1 MGMSIRKVPD
11 NWAPPWRPGESG
23 NHGTGARPV
32 KRSKELAEKIL
43 YSTQN
48 SDVLVRRLV
57 AVAQGEIE
65 GAKVAD
71 QLRAIEM
78 LLERAFGKAAQV
90 IEVDGEVIH
99 RNIDDFSDEELRALV
114 DLRKRIIEGTSRPIE
129 TDLTPHMDDF
139 TGGA

>member
-1 MGMSIRKVPD
+1 M
-11 NWAPPWRPGESG
+11 
-23 NHGTGARPV
+23 
-32 KRSKELAEKIL
+32 
-43 YSTQN
+43 
-48 SDVLVRRLV
+48 LVRRLV

-99 RNIDDFSDEELRALV
+99 RNIDDFSDEELRGLV
-114 DLRKRIIEGTSRPIE
+114 DLRKRIIEGTSHAIDE
-129 TDLTPHMDDF
+129 
-139 TGGA
+139 GE

>member
-1 MGMSIRKVPD
+1 MSIEKATGK
-11 NWAPPWRPGESG
+11 WAPPWRPGESG
-23 NHGTGARPV
+23 SHGNGARPV
-32 KRSKELAEKIL
+32 RRSKELAEKIL

-114 DLRKRIIEGTSRPIE
+114 DLRKRIIEGTSHSVEP
-129 TDLTPHMDDF
+129 DLTPHISDF
-139 TGGA
+139 TEGE

>member
-1 MGMSIRKVPD
+1 MEKATGK
-11 NWAPPWRPGESG
+11 WAPPWRPGESG
-23 NHGTGARPV
+23 NNGNGARPV
-32 KRSKELAEKIL
+32 RRSKELAEKIL

-99 RNIDDFSDEELRALV
+99 RNIDDFSDEELRGLV

-129 TDLTPHMDDF
+129 TDLSPHMDDF
-139 TGGA
+139 TEGE

>member
-1 MGMSIRKVPD
+1 M
-11 NWAPPWRPGESG
+11 
-23 NHGTGARPV
+23 
-32 KRSKELAEKIL
+32 
-43 YSTQN
+43 
-48 SDVLVRRLV
+48 

-99 RNIDDFSDEELRALV
+99 RNIDDFSDEELRGLV
-114 DLRKRIIEGTSRPIE
+114 DLRKRIIEGTSHPIDE
-129 TDLTPHMDDF
+129 
-139 TGGA
+139 GE

>member
-1 MGMSIRKVPD
+1 MSIEKSSGK
-11 NWAPPWRPGESG
+11 WAPPWRPGESG
-23 NHGTGARPV
+23 SHGGGARPV

-43 YSTQN
+43 YSTQD

-57 AVAQGEIE
+57 AVANGEIE

-114 DLRKRIIEGTSRPIE
+114 DLRKRIIEGTSRPIDE
-129 TDLTPHMDDF
+129 
-139 TGGA
+139 GE

>member
-1 MGMSIRKVPD
+1 MA
-11 NWAPPWRPGESG
+11 N
-23 NHGTGARPV
+23 
-32 KRSKELAEKIL
+32 
-43 YSTQN
+43 
-48 SDVLVRRLV
+48 
-57 AVAQGEIE
+57 GEIE

>member
-1 MGMSIRKVPD
+1 M
-11 NWAPPWRPGESG
+11 
-23 NHGTGARPV
+23 
-32 KRSKELAEKIL
+32 
-43 YSTQN
+43 
-48 SDVLVRRLV
+48 
-57 AVAQGEIE
+57 AQGEIE

>member
-1 MGMSIRKVPD
+1 MSIEKAPGK
-11 NWAPPWRPGESG
+11 WAPPWRPGESG
-23 NHGTGARPV
+23 NNGNGARPGR
-32 KRSKELAEKIL
+32 RSKELAEKIL

-65 GAKVAD
+65 GAKGAD

-114 DLRKRIIEGTSRPIE
+114 DLRKRIIEGTSRPVE
-129 TDLTPHMDDF
+129 PDLTPHISDF
-139 TGGA
+139 TEGE

>member
-1 MGMSIRKVPD
+1 
-11 NWAPPWRPGESG
+11 
-23 NHGTGARPV
+23 
-32 KRSKELAEKIL
+32 
-43 YSTQN
+43 
-48 SDVLVRRLV
+48 
-57 AVAQGEIE
+57 VAQGEIE

-114 DLRKRIIEGTSRPIE
+114 DLRKRIIEGTSRPVE
-129 TDLTPHMDDF
+129 PDLTPHISDF
-139 TGGA
+139 TEGE